1 MAPKARKIDDTRHR
15 LRDSGLR
22 ATPAR
27 IAVLNLLTAASQPS
41 THQEISE
48 RLESRGIDK
57 STVFRALNDLTEV
70 GLARR
75 MELGDHVWRYEPTR
89 VNANDDDPQQPHPHL
104 LCIDCGTITCLSD
117 RDVTLRVAESV
128 GVIEDILLK
137 GHCPHCAAKK
147 E

>member
-15 LRDSGLR
+15 LRDHGLR

-27 IAVLNLLTAASQPS
+27 IAVLNLLGDASQPS

-48 RLESRGIDK
+48 RLASRGIDK

-117 RDVTLRVAESV
+117 RDVTLRVAKSV

-147 E
+147 R

>member
-1 MAPKARKIDDTRHR
+1 MAGKARKIEDTRHM
-15 LRDSGLR
+15 LRENGLR

-27 IAVLNLLTAASQPS
+27 IAVLNLLATASQPS
-41 THQEISE
+41 SHQEISE

-89 VNANDDDPQQPHPHL
+89 VSANDEDAQQPHPHL

-117 RDVTLRVAESV
+117 QDVSLHVAKSV

-137 GHCPHCAAKK
+137 GLCPACAAKQK
-147 E
+147 

>member
-1 MAPKARKIDDTRHR
+1 MAAKARNIEDIRHL

-27 IAVLNLLTAASQPS
+27 IAVLNLLASANQPS
-41 THQEISE
+41 SHLEISE

-89 VNANDDDPQQPHPHL
+89 ANASDDETQQPHPHL
-104 LCIDCGTITCLSD
+104 LCIDCGTITCLSEKD
-117 RDVTLRVAESV
+117 ISLRVAKSV

-137 GHCPHCAAKK
+137 GHCPACVAKK
-147 E
+147 K